1 MVRSRIKNCLWPA
14 NKSNRAKQPKRREKM
29 IKMTMIGNLTK
40 DPEMRTVKGANG
52 EARVTNFTVAAND
65 GFGEHKQTLF
75 VRVTAWNG
83 FGEMCARYL
92 RKGSKVYAAGPVTV
106 SAYSNNDGKAVGQLE
121 MKLDDIEFLSKA
133 GEPAADGNNE
143 EEDVEDLL

>member
-1 MVRSRIKNCLWPA
+1 M
-14 NKSNRAKQPKRREKM
+14 NKMEL
-29 IKMTMIGNLTK
+29 IGNLTK
-40 DPEMRTVKGANG
+40 DPETRTVNGING
-52 EARVTNFTVAAND
+52 EAKVTNFTVTAND

-106 SAYSNNDGKAVGQLE
+106 NAYINNEGKAVGQPE
-121 MKLDDIEFLSKA
+121 MKLENIEFLSKA
-133 GEPAADGNNE
+133 TDAAPAAE
-143 EEDVEDLL
+143 EEDDIEDLL

>member
-1 MVRSRIKNCLWPA
+1 M
-14 NKSNRAKQPKRREKM
+14 NKLEV
-29 IKMTMIGNLTK
+29 IGNLTK
-40 DPEMRTVKGANG
+40 DPETRTVNGVNG
-52 EARVTNFTVAAND
+52 EAKVTNFTVAAND

-106 SAYSNNDGKAVGQLE
+106 NAYINNEGKAVGQSE
-121 MKLDDIEFLSKA
+121 MKLENIEFLSKA
-133 GEPAADGNNE
+133 TDAVPAAE
-143 EEDVEDLL
+143 EEDDIEDLL

>member
-1 MVRSRIKNCLWPA
+1 M
-14 NKSNRAKQPKRREKM
+14 NKMEL
-29 IKMTMIGNLTK
+29 IGNLTK
-40 DPEMRTVKGANG
+40 DPETRTVKGING
-52 EARVTNFTVAAND
+52 EAKVTNFTVAAND

-106 SAYSNNDGKAVGQLE
+106 NAYINNDGKAVGQLE
-121 MKLDDIEFLSKA
+121 MKLEDIEFLSRA
-133 GEPAADGNNE
+133 GDAVPAAEE
-143 EEDVEDLL
+143 EEDIEELL

>member
-1 MVRSRIKNCLWPA
+1 M
-14 NKSNRAKQPKRREKM
+14 NKMEL
-29 IKMTMIGNLTK
+29 IGNLTK
-40 DPEMRTVKGANG
+40 DPETRTVNGVNG
-52 EARVTNFTVAAND
+52 EAKVTNFTVAAND

-106 SAYSNNDGKAVGQLE
+106 NAYINNEGKAVGQPE
-121 MKLDDIEFLSKA
+121 MKLENIEFLSKA
-133 GEPAADGNNE
+133 TDAVPTAE
-143 EEDVEDLL
+143 EEDDIDNLL